1 MKYDSQLTELKTLLP
16 TAKNILI
23 ALPANADMDRLAAA
37 LALFLTLEAA
47 GKEVSIVSDDT
58 VKVSQSHLFGVDHI
72 QNNLPQTEGGN
83 LTVTLEGVAASDGTV
98 PALEK
103 LDWYAQGSNL
113 NLVFHVLSGQTFQ
126 PARIVPHYQGS
137 GFGLIFVIGAV
148 NLNVLGNIYQA
159 NNQVFSGVHIVN
171 IDIQSANT
179 SFGQTNVLD
188 TNASSVSEIMVN
200 FISDLGFN
208 LDADCASNLL
218 TGIFDMTNNLS
229 NAKASAET
237 YMAVAQCLRA
247 GGRKPG
253 VQTSQ
258 PQAVQPALGA
268 AASSAYDW
276 SALMPK
282 NEPQVPYQPPAQE
295 YTTPPVVTPI
305 DAGDHAQQA
314 DVQPSPEERPSGERV
329 ISETPEPDWLTPKIF
344 KGSSL
349 G

>member
-179 SFGQTNVLD
+179 SFGQTNIVD
-188 TNASSVSEIMVN
+188 TNASSVSEVVTN
-200 FISDLGFN
+200 LVADLGYS
-208 LDADCASNLL
+208 LDADSASNLL
-218 TGIFDMTNNLS
+218 VGIFDMTNNLS

-237 YMAVAQCLRA
+237 YMAVAQCLRV

-258 PQAVQPALGA
+258 PQAVQPP
-268 AASSAYDW
+268 YDW
-276 SALMPK
+276 SALMPHSA
-282 NEPQVPYQPPAQE
+282 PQQVQE